1 MAVEIKPAWKKVFFE
16 RRIERTKDG
25 RIVMIRPA
33 KSSDAAEIARRMAR
47 VVKEGIYLE
56 EEPDTLTT
64 GQEKKDEI
72 RKIRANG
79 GMYAVAEVGGAIAG
93 VALLRRGPLDMNRH
107 VAKFRMWLIPGYR
120 GLGLGRKLMEY
131 TIDWARAH
139 RVEKISLDVF
149 SNNDRA
155 IRLYKKYGFRVEGR
169 LKGQYVL
176 KGRHVDEIIM
186 GLFLQDQA
194 R

>member
-1 MAVEIKPAWKKVFFE
+1 MAIEIQSMPKADFRE
-16 RRIERTKDG
+16 RRIQRAKDG

-33 KSSDAAEIARRMAR
+33 VSGDAAEIARRMAR

-56 EEPDTLTT
+56 EEPDTLPT
-64 GQEKKDEI
+64 GQEKKEEI
-72 RKIRANG
+72 RKIRENG
-79 GMYAVAEVGGAIAG
+79 GMYAVAVVGGTIAG
-93 VALLRRGPLDMNRH
+93 VALLKRGPLDMNRH

-120 GLGLGRKLMEY
+120 GLGLGKKLIEY

-139 RVEKISLDVF
+139 GLEKISLDVF
-149 SNNDRA
+149 ADNERA
-155 IRLYKKYGFRVEGR
+155 IQLYKKYGFRVEGR

-176 KGRHVDEIIM
+176 KGRPVDEILM
-186 GLFLQDQA
+186 GLFLQDQT